1 MHTRDL
7 NGEFLDYW
15 HGYGDACSRWDF
27 HQHKVTQ
34 TNLDRGWSGARSL
47 FVMLRKDDNHQAT
60 FSLCSLNFPL
70 RELFDTFAEQVG
82 LPVSEL
88 CFLYNGVQLSRE
100 ATPRLYDMKPC
111 DLADAHVI
119 DVRLVSNQLKR
130 QRLFQMLNMM
140 GSVNLAEKP
149 DAKPLC
155 PSNLLSKALLA
166 LPLEDLLSSMLV
178 DSCWFHITQ
187 RLSLLVQL
195 HHGDFGW
202 ASADAYPE
210 WLRNVLGHSAHLA
223 AADVKARQEECQLW
237 RHLNVSK
244 ELVDR
249 HVYTFTKAAG
259 CTQMKT
265 VAIDHIP
272 AEFEQQWLQIHTHR
286 TKFMAQVQSRFVD
299 SHSKRHHARQSH
311 GAWSKDWASQLMKEL
326 AVKNDENPE
335 ASSEQEMPPP
345 GSSGFLTRAHSPQF
359 KALAI
364 ELFRKYFSPDM
375 FYIFP
380 LIVYQ
385 EAGFGLDFRSTETT
399 LIFGKQELSSPSAPV
414 GACSWRLRRP
424 VLEGHLNAVPDGVSR
439 PKAVLEVLFI
449 AVWEE
454 ERQHDYGSRLVEAL
468 EARARQ
474 EDVKFMYVEIGFEQP
489 KAKCFWGKN
498 NGFQRLQRPDCS
510 HDPDSLEVP
519 QQQIAF
525 FDANCLRF
533 SDTEQYVKCLM

>member
-1 MHTRDL
+1 MRRSTQDFYDCL
-7 NGEFLDYW
+7 CIVGSP
-15 HGYGDACSRWDF
+15 GSSRWEF
-27 HQHKVTQ
+27 HQSKVTP
-34 TNLDRGWSGARSL
+34 TTLDRGYGSQRL
-47 FVMLRKDDNHQAT
+47 FVTLRKDDNHQAT
-60 FSLCSLNFPL
+60 FNLCSLNFPL

-111 DLADAHVI
+111 NVVDAHVI
-119 DVRLVSNQLKR
+119 DVRLVSNQLK
-130 QRLFQMLNMM
+130 QQKLFQMLNMM
-140 GSVNLAEKP
+140 GSVNLMEKP
-149 DAKPLC
+149 DAKTLL

-178 DSCWFHITQ
+178 NSYWFHNTQ
-187 RLSLLVQL
+187 RLSLLVQFY
-195 HHGDFGW
+195 HGDFEW

-223 AADVKARQEECQLW
+223 AAEVKARQEESQLW

-244 ELVDR
+244 EKVDQL
-249 HVYTFTKAAG
+249 YTFTKAAG
-259 CTQMKT
+259 CTRMKT
-265 VAIDHIP
+265 VTIDHIP
-272 AEFEQQWLQIHTHR
+272 VEFEEQWLQIHTHR
-286 TKFMAQVQSRFVD
+286 TSFMAQVQSRSGD
-299 SHSKRHHARQSH
+299 SNPKRRQTWRSH
-311 GAWSKDWASQLMKEL
+311 GAWSRDRALQLMKEL
-326 AVKNDENPE
+326 AVKNDENPV
-335 ASSEQEMPPP
+335 ACAAQEMPPP
-345 GSSGFLTRAHSPQF
+345 GREGFVTRAHSPQF

-364 ELFRKYFSPDM
+364 ELFRRYFSPDM
-375 FYIFP
+375 YYIFP

-385 EAGFGLDFRSTETT
+385 EAAFGLDFCSTETT
-399 LIFGKQELSSPSAPV
+399 LIFGKQEPDTPSAPV

-424 VLEGHLNAVPDGVSR
+424 VLEGHLHKVPDGVGR
-439 PKAVLEVLFI
+439 PDAVLEVLFI

-454 ERQHDYGSRLVEAL
+454 ERQYDYGSRLVEAL
-468 EARARQ
+468 EARAAQ
-474 EDVKFMYVEIGFEQP
+474 EGVKFMYVEIGFEQP

-498 NGFQRLQRPDCS
+498 NGFQRLQRPDSS

-519 QQQIAF
+519 EQQIAF